1 MKSYTK
7 KKVEMILKANDL
19 SWDEFDKWMMGQTC
33 PLGEKGEMNYYEYDV
48 ERYVNHKKRG
58 EHLIFD

>member
-19 SWDEFDKWMMGQTC
+19 SWDEFDKWMIGQTG
-33 PLGEKGEMNYYEYDV
+33 PLVKGEMNYYAYDV
-48 ERYVNHKKRG
+48 ERYVNHKKKG